1 MKKIALFIIAI
12 AFPAMSYSQDYYP
25 LVENENAWSV
35 MVVHVNYPNWWDT
48 TASTL
53 NYYLSGDTTLNN
65 VAYTK
70 LFYSDEPVPASWNF
84 IGLMREDTDHK
95 VWLKTNNPSEE
106 LLMYDF
112 ALTAGDSTMLGNCP
126 YDYVYVDST
135 ASVIVNDSPRKKY
148 WLSASNGRY
157 QETWIEGVGSNK
169 GVVFS
174 GTVYWTGG
182 HYWGL
187 CMTNNGELVYKNP
200 NYDFCCFTN
209 VSIDEPESPAFQAY
223 PNPSGAGSVLLSF
236 NDLAMDTNTQ
246 LKVFNVHGQQMH
258 KQNIGSHQPSIH
270 LSTADWPAGVYIAA
284 IFTDGLVAA
293 KCKIMVE

>member
-48 TASTL
+48 IATTRH
-53 NYYLSGDTTLNN
+53 YYLSGDTTINN
-65 VAYTK
+65 VDYTK
-70 LFYSDEPVPASWNF
+70 LFYSDEPNPASWDLF
-84 IGLMREDTDHK
+84 DLMREDATKK
-95 VWLKTNNPSEE
+95 VWLQGNDPSDEI
-106 LLMYDF
+106 LLYDF
-112 ALTAGDSTMLGNCP
+112 ALTAGDSTLLGNCS

-135 ASVIVNDSPRKKY
+135 ASILVNDTPRKKY

-169 GVVFS
+169 GIIYS
-174 GTVYWTGG
+174 GSVYWTGG

-187 CMTNNGELVYKNP
+187 CMMHNGELVYRNP
-200 NYDFCCFTN
+200 NYNFCYFTN
-209 VSIDEPESPAFQAY
+209 VSINEPESLVFQAY
-223 PNPSGAGSVLLSF
+223 PNPSGAGGVVFSF
-236 NDLAMDTNTQ
+236 SDLAMGTNTQ
-246 LKVFNVHGQQMH
+246 LKVFNVHGQQIHM
-258 KQNIGSHQPSIH
+258 QNISSHQPPIH

-284 IFTDGLVAA
+284 IFTDGLVAD
-293 KCKIMVE
+293 KCKIMLE